1 MKKIVVSSIR
11 KNAGKTSI
19 IAGIISLVK
28 DKKFA
33 YAKPLGD
40 RLIYR
45 KKRSW
50 DYDAS
55 LMVNLLE
62 RIGEMESHYE
72 KITLGF
78 DLTRLK
84 YMYDQE
90 GIKKALS
97 EIVTDIGGANDVLF
111 IESGKDLASGAYL
124 DLDPVSVAKYVDG
137 TLVIVVSGDSDCVLD
152 DIKFLEK
159 YMKIKDDNFG
169 GVIINKVTDID
180 EFENICAPSIK
191 KMGIDIIG
199 VIPYKAQ
206 LTYFTLDFLAEK
218 LLARVLSGEDNLKN
232 VVKSIIIGK
241 PLTSIPD
248 KHLLSAK
255 SDLHEGNQLMI
266 SGGDK
271 SDMILAALE
280 RDTAGIILTNDI
292 VPHQNIISRAKERG
306 IPILLVGMDTFKT
319 AKTIDDMEALL
330 RKDDTEKIQLLSQL
344 IEKHTRMKDFLK

>member
-1 MKKIVVSSIR
+1 MKKIVISSIR
-11 KNAGKTSI
+11 RNAGKTSI
-19 IAGIISLVK
+19 IAGIISLMK

-62 RIGEMESHYE
+62 RDGELESHYE

-97 EIVTDIGGANDVLF
+97 EIVTDIGGNNDVLL
-111 IESGKDLASGAYL
+111 IESGKDLSSGAYL
-124 DLDPVSVAKYVDG
+124 NLDPVSVAKYIGG
-137 TLVIVVSGDSDCVLD
+137 TLVIVVSSDSDCVLD
-152 DIKFLEK
+152 DIKFIEK
-159 YMKIKDDNFG
+159 YMRIKDDNFG
-169 GVIINKVTDID
+169 GVIINKINDID
-180 EFENICAPSIK
+180 EFEEFCAPSIK
-191 KMGIDIIG
+191 EMGIDIIG
-199 VIPYKAQ
+199 AIPYRVR

-218 LLARVLSGEDNLKN
+218 LLARVLAGEDNLKK
-232 VVKSIIIGK
+232 VVKNIIIG
-241 PLTSIPD
+241 TSSNSATD
-248 KHLLSAK
+248 KHPLPTKPGLS
-255 SDLHEGNQLMI
+255 EENQLMI
-266 SGGDK
+266 TGGDR
-271 SDMILAALE
+271 SDLLLAAME

-292 VPHQNIISRAKERG
+292 VPHQNIISRANERG
-306 IPILLVGMDTFKT
+306 IPILLVGMDTFKA
-319 AKTIDDMEALL
+319 AKAIDDMEALL
-330 RKDDTEKIQLLSQL
+330 RKDDKEKIGLLSQL
-344 IEKHTRMKDFLK
+344 IEKNTRLKDFLK

>member
-1 MKKIVVSSIR
+1 MKKIVVSSMR
-11 KNAGKTSI
+11 SNAGKTSV

-45 KKRSW
+45 KKRTW

-62 RIGEMESHYE
+62 RKGEMESHLE

-78 DLTRLK
+78 DHSRLK

-90 GIKKALS
+90 GIQKALS
-97 EIVTDIGGANDVLF
+97 EIVTDIGGNNDVLF
-111 IESGKDLASGAYL
+111 MESGKDLASGAYL
-124 DLDPVSVAKYVDG
+124 NLDPVSVAKYIDG
-137 TLVIVVSGDSDCVLD
+137 KLIIVVSGETDCVLD

-159 YMKIKDDNFG
+159 YMKIKDANFG
-169 GVIINKVTDID
+169 GVIINKIKDLD
-180 EFENICAPSIK
+180 DFENSCAPDIN

-218 LLARVLSGEDNLKN
+218 LLARVIAGEDNLKN
-232 VVKSIIIGK
+232 VVKNIIIGTPAHDADKQPLPAK
-241 PLTSIPD
+241 PGLR
-248 KHLLSAK
+248 
-255 SDLHEGNQLMI
+255 EGNQLMI
-266 SGGDK
+266 TGGEK

-280 RDTAGIILTNDI
+280 RDTAGIIITNDV
-292 VPHQNIISRAKERG
+292 VPHQNIISRANERG

-330 RKDDTEKIQLLSQL
+330 RKDDKEKIALLSQL
-344 IEKHTRMKDFLK
+344 IEKHTHIRDLLK

>member
-1 MKKIVVSSIR
+1 MRS
-11 KNAGKTSI
+11 NAGKTSV

-45 KKRSW
+45 KKRTW

-62 RIGEMESHYE
+62 RKGERESHLE

-78 DLTRLK
+78 DHARLK

-90 GIKKALS
+90 GIQKALS
-97 EIVTDIGGANDVLF
+97 DIVTDIGGNNDVLF
-111 IESGKDLASGAYL
+111 IESGKDLASGTYL
-124 DLDPVSVAKYVDG
+124 NLDPVSIAKYIDG
-137 TLVIVVSGDSDCVLD
+137 KLIIVVSGETDCVLD
-152 DIKFLEK
+152 DIKFIEK
-159 YMKIKDDNFG
+159 YMKIKDANFG
-169 GVIINKVTDID
+169 GIIINKIKDLED
-180 EFENICAPSIK
+180 FENSCVPDIN

-199 VIPYKAQ
+199 VIPYMAQ

-218 LLARVLSGEDNLKN
+218 LLARVIAGEDNLKN
-232 VVKSIIIGK
+232 VVKNIIIGTPAHDADKQPLPAK
-241 PLTSIPD
+241 PGLR
-248 KHLLSAK
+248 
-255 SDLHEGNQLMI
+255 EGNQLMI
-266 SGGDK
+266 TDGEK
-271 SDMILAALE
+271 SDTILAALD
-280 RDTAGIILTNDI
+280 RDTAGIIITNDV
-292 VPHQNIISRAKERG
+292 VPHQNIISRANEQG

-330 RKDDTEKIQLLSQL
+330 RINDKGKIALLSQL
-344 IEKHTRMKDFLK
+344 IEKHTRVKDFLK

>member
-11 KNAGKTSI
+11 SNAGKTSI
-19 IAGIISLVK
+19 IAGIISLIK

-55 LMVNLLE
+55 LMVNLLKRE
-62 RIGEMESHYE
+62 GELEGHYE

-78 DLTRLK
+78 DHSRLR

-97 EIVTDIGGANDVLF
+97 DIVTDIGGKNDVLF
-111 IESGKDLASGAYL
+111 IESGKDLASGSYL
-124 DLDPVSVAKYVDG
+124 NLDPVSIAKYVDG
-137 TLVIVVSGDSDCVLD
+137 SLVIVVSGDSDSVLD
-152 DIKFLEK
+152 DIKFIEK
-159 YMKIKDDNFG
+159 YIKIKDVNFG
-169 GVIINKVTDID
+169 GVIINKINDVE
-180 EFENICAPSIK
+180 EFENSCAASIK
-191 KMGIDIIG
+191 EMGIDVIG

-218 LLARVLSGEDNLKN
+218 LLARVLAGEDNLRK
-232 VVKSIIIGK
+232 VVKNIIIGK
-241 PLTSIPD
+241 PLTAEQP
-248 KHLLSAK
+248 LSVK
-255 SDLHEGNQLMI
+255 PNLHERNQLMI
-266 SGGDK
+266 TGGDK

-280 RDTAGIILTNDI
+280 RDTAGIIITNDI
-292 VPHQNIISRAKERG
+292 VPHQNIISRANERG
-306 IPILLVGMDTFKT
+306 IPVLLVGMDTFKT

-330 RKDDTEKIQLLSQL
+330 KKDDTEKIQLLSHL
-344 IEKHTRMKDFLK
+344 IEKHTHVKDFLK